1 MAVFETPVGA
11 RPAAAAPPAQRLLV
25 LVNPAAGGVD
35 APEVEELL
43 LECERRCGSVERVET
58 SAVEGGVGEVQHA
71 MSAAGARGE
80 PPDWIVVAG
89 GDGTAAEAAEG
100 LARARGCWPGGHA
113 AEGGP
118 AILPMPLGSGNTVH
132 RALWG
137 DRTWRETLQ
146 AALAGECEARLL
158 DMVCLCGDD
167 EGSML
172 GVNVGILAR
181 IGHLIEARKAEERA
195 ASGTITTDDAA
206 TGERYAA
213 AIAQA
218 IEEHEPFPARV
229 TVDGSLVH
237 EGPTTLATIGGL
249 GRFLR
254 GNFNF
259 LPHSKLDDELLDVCV
274 FTDFGG
280 QAFFEAAASAM
291 SASHLG
297 QPGVVYAQGRGV
309 EVERTDG
316 EPLMIEHDGNP
327 RPASERASLRVVPR
341 VVPWLITPAESRD
354 GDTGSG

>member
-1 MAVFETPVGA
+1 VFETPVGA
-11 RPAAAAPPAQRLLV
+11 RPASAAPPAHRLLV
-25 LVNPAAGGVD
+25 LVNPAAGGVE
-35 APEVEELL
+35 AAEVEELT
-43 LECERRCGSVERVET
+43 LECERRCASVQRVET
-58 SAVEGGVGEVQHA
+58 SASGGGVDGTERSV
-71 MSAAGARGE
+71 SAADARGE
-80 PPDWIVVAG
+80 PPHWIVVAG

-100 LARARGCWPGGHA
+100 LARARGSWPAGHA
-113 AEGGP
+113 PDGGP

-137 DRTWRETLQ
+137 DRTWRETLA
-146 AALAGECEARLL
+146 AALAGDCEARTL

-172 GVNVGILAR
+172 GVNVGILAH

-195 ASGTITTDDAA
+195 ASGTIATDEAA

-218 IEEHEPFPARV
+218 IEEHKPFPAQV
-229 TVDGSLVH
+229 KVDGSVVH
-237 EGPTTLATIGGL
+237 EGPTTLATVGGL

-259 LPHSKLDDELLDVCV
+259 LPRSKLDDELLDLCI
-274 FTDFGG
+274 FTDFEG
-280 QAFFEAAASAM
+280 QAFFEAAASSM
-291 SASHLG
+291 SGDHLG
-297 QPGVVYAQGRGV
+297 QPGVVYAQGRRV
-309 EVERTDG
+309 EVERTDA

-327 RPASERASLRVVPR
+327 RPATDRASVQVVPR
-341 VVPWLITPAESRD
+341 VVPWLMAPTGGRD